1 MICRHHF
8 LMTLRFTL
16 FLLMY
21 LAGRATAAQ
30 VLSRTIG
37 CGFGHLVRGDRA
49 RVRSL
54 LQGPGRHYLRDEDDL
69 VGTVR
74 RAEAV
79 VKCENV
85 FVLELLQNFHFL
97 VDLLLLLLAHP
108 VHCDAAPRHL
118 NALLLIVGFVHV
130 LERPRAESLVELK
143 KIRVP

>member
-1 MICRHHF
+1 
-8 LMTLRFTL
+8 MTLRFTL

-21 LAGRATAAQ
+21 LAGRATATQ

-85 FVLELLQNFHFL
+85 FVLELLQNYILRMFIS
-97 VDLLLLLLAHP
+97 VTLL
-108 VHCDAAPRHL
+108 
-118 NALLLIVGFVHV
+118 
-130 LERPRAESLVELK
+130 S
-143 KIRVP
+143 